1 MHWLSRLLI
10 ILIVCLVAIALPA
23 TPTQAN
29 GVGPYITLDP
39 DNGVPGTSVTVHG
52 YNFTAG
58 EWVDIYY
65 YLDTANT
72 TDRILVQSKQVT
84 GTRSFTFTFPIP
96 ESCKGDHK
104 VRAEEDSPSAYVAEA
119 IFTVKPGVTVS
130 PEEGLVG
137 TNVTVQGH
145 GFARNETGIEL
156 RYYLN
161 GNYTTIGQNIRADA
175 YGSWNWTFLV
185 PPSAMEVGGHKID
198 AQRASSS
205 LAHVLFEVTPGI
217 NIIDESS
224 GSIIDE
230 PSGTVG
236 ENITMRGSGFY
247 ANDRYIRILFA
258 GKEVNAEIRV
268 DADAKGYWEKDFEV
282 PEMPTGTYN
291 VTAYGEQTPKTAIS
305 ALSFNITPGLV
316 LSPDEGHVG
325 TNLTVT
331 GRGFATNK
339 EVVIK
344 YDGSQKAT
352 APTDNKGSFEASFVV
367 PESQHGERPVTA
379 GDTAGNNA
387 TANFTMESVPPPVP
401 ELKSPADG
409 SRVGFIGKV
418 RPTLQWSAVSD
429 DSGVYYSLQIA
440 TSANVTATGEFV
452 NPLVSIEGLGATN
465 CTLNATEAL
474 PYGTYYW
481 IVQAVDG
488 AENAG
493 NWTAARSFHAG
504 LLPLWV
510 FIASIVAI
518 VVLIGALVYFF
529 IIRRRTHYYY

>member
-1 MHWLSRLLI
+1 MRWLSRLLI
-10 ILIVCLVAIALPA
+10 ILIVCLVAMALPA

-65 YLDTANT
+65 YLDTTNT

-119 IFTVKPGVTVS
+119 IFTVKPGLTIS
-130 PEEGLVG
+130 PAEGPVG

-145 GFARNETGIEL
+145 GFAKNETRIEL
-156 RYYLN
+156 MYYLN
-161 GNYTTIGQNIRADA
+161 STSQAVAQNISADED
-175 YGSWNWTFLV
+175 GWCNWTFLI
-185 PPSAMEVGGHKID
+185 PSSAKGSHKLD
-198 AQRASSS
+198 AKGNNSS
-205 LAHVLFEVTPGI
+205 LAAVQDAFFEVTPGI
-217 NIIDESS
+217 SLDESS
-224 GSIIDE
+224 GS
-230 PSGTVG
+230 VG
-236 ENITMRGSGFY
+236 ENITMTGSGFY
-247 ANDRYIRILFA
+247 ANDRYITILFA
-258 GKEVNAEIRV
+258 GEAVNTEIRV

-291 VTAYGEQTPKTAIS
+291 VTAYGEQTLKAAIS
-305 ALSFNITPGLV
+305 ALSFKIEPGIV
-316 LSPDEGHVG
+316 LSPDKGHVG

-331 GRGFATNK
+331 GRGFAANK
-339 EVVIK
+339 DVNIM
-344 YDGSQKAT
+344 YDGSQLAT
-352 APTDNKGSFEASFVV
+352 ATTNATGNFETIFPV

-401 ELKSPADG
+401 ELISPPDA
-409 SRVGFIGKV
+409 SRVGFVGKV
-418 RPTLQWSAVSD
+418 RPTLEWSAVSD
-429 DSGVYYSLQIA
+429 DSGVYYNLQIA
-440 TSANVTATGEFV
+440 TSANITTEGFAD
-452 NPLVSIEGLGATN
+452 PIVSVPDIVGTN
-465 CTLNATEAL
+465 YTLNATEAL

-481 IVQAVDG
+481 IVQAVDR
-488 AENAG
+488 AANAG
-493 NWTAARSFHAG
+493 NWTAAHSFHAG

-529 IIRRRTHYYY
+529 VIRRRTHYYY